1 MTTSRRT
8 ALTEP
13 TPDAEPYDRKRKQ
26 IKDSNLDDATKTRLL
41 EFLDRRF
48 AHECM
53 VFGQRTPNYL
63 NQIKALK
70 KPMKVYAHHHVHA
83 ACAFYGAG
91 WDDGLVLTAD
101 GWGEDGSHTLYEG
114 RRDQN
119 SRV

>member
-1 MTTSRRT
+1 
-8 ALTEP
+8 
-13 TPDAEPYDRKRKQ
+13 
-26 IKDSNLDDATKTRLL
+26 
-41 EFLDRRF
+41 
-48 AHECM
+48 M

-70 KPMKVYAHHHVHA
+70 KPMKVYAHHHAHA

-114 RRDQN
+114 RRDRIPSLKRLACFVDAQFT
-119 SRV
+119 RILLCEHHEGARPQAVPA